1 MRIHADVDSIENYS
15 DSSELPEVEMEEA
28 VKIVGDKDVDPTKV
42 MARMRRVKKHLETLE
57 TLMKLCRVN

>member
-1 MRIHADVDSIENYS
+1 MDSIENYS
-15 DSSELPEVEMEEA
+15 DSSELPEIERQEA